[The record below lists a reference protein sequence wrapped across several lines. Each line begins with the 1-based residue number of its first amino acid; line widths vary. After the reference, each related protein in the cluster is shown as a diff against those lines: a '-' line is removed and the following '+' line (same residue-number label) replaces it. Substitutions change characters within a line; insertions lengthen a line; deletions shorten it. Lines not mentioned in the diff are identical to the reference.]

1 MANIKRFE
9 DFSSNPEVQKVA
21 EDFTGH
27 EEDIF
32 KGLSKMDK
40 EQLIELRDREED
52 KLKRLS
58 KVSNNGTWDSVQD
71 QIEAC
76 IETIEGCDHLLGKEH
91 VGYLP
96 GEAFGSKEKTAEV
109 EESENPEI
117 KSHLVD
123 REKEIAFDDEPG
135 EIEVT
140 HYMTDDNGLEFYK
153 DDHDHIFAKVNG
165 EWHICTPEGEPDYA
179 IRNNVIVK

>member
-58 KVSNNGTWDSVQD
+58 KVSNNGT
-71 QIEAC
+71 
-76 IETIEGCDHLLGKEH
+76 
-91 VGYLP
+91 
-96 GEAFGSKEKTAEV
+96 
-109 EESENPEI
+109 
-117 KSHLVD
+117 
-123 REKEIAFDDEPG
+123 
-135 EIEVT
+135 
-140 HYMTDDNGLEFYK
+140 
-153 DDHDHIFAKVNG
+153 
-165 EWHICTPEGEPDYA
+165 
-179 IRNNVIVK
+179 